1 MRDAAELQVQAA
13 QGRLGDKAGRNAA
26 RLAAYEAAL
35 RASSPN
41 PNPNP
46 TLTLTLILTL
56 TLTLSP

>member
-35 RASSPN
+35 RASNPN

-46 TLTLTLILTL
+46 ITLTLTL

>member
-13 QGRLGDKAGRNAA
+13 QGGLGDKAGRNAA

-35 RASSPN
+35 RASNPN

-46 TLTLTLILTL
+46 ITLTL
-56 TLTLSP
+56 TLTLALSP

>member
-35 RASSPN
+35 RASN

-46 TLTLTLILTL
+46 TLTLTL

>member
-35 RASSPN
+35 RASNANLNPN

-46 TLTLTLILTL
+46 NPITL